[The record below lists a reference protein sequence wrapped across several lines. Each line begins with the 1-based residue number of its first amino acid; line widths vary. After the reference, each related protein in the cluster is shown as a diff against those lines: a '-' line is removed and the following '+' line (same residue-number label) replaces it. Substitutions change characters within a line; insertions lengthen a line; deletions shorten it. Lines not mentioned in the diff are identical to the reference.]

1 MMRSPALLGVFPERD
16 EQSAAKLRERSLHP
30 ERKGKK
36 KGREKERERSITNS
50 SIMRERCSSNYG
62 DNEEVSVREK
72 NGATANL

>member
-36 KGREKERERSITNS
+36 KEREKERSITNS